1 MVHITME
8 DVEIHHLEELQVVH
22 YWFPHLR
29 HLVPLHL
36 PHLLLHSC
44 KYTALRSALCS
55 ALRSSCVSV
64 FFSMSSF
71 RIRRNNMSYYTFC
84 SPLLP
89 CPFLYPPFV
98 PPALFWLRSLFLVT
112 GEVQIIIAESIPSL
126 VPLYSVGRNSN
137 IFYGKIA
144 YLITMRHSITQNQ
157 DRNLSSVS

>member
-1 MVHITME
+1 M
-8 DVEIHHLEELQVVH
+8 
-22 YWFPHLR
+22 FRPSF
-29 HLVPLHL
+29 LV
-36 PHLLLHSC
+36 C
-44 KYTALRSALCS
+44 FC
-55 ALRSSCVSV
+55 

-157 DRNLSSVS
+157 DRNLSSVSEHVTHHSITFFLTMNSFLLQIYREVWSERWLVLKFEDLFIFY